1 MAFHISLSSAY
12 FILRCSFESSAAYQV
27 ETDLH
32 EIETD
37 LFLHFLV
44 DNGYH
49 NSHTVKGLISFYCM
63 GIIICVTN
71 QGKCHLPAIKRGI
84 ISSSDIAET
93 AVITCSKLIIE
104 TLEQGVKYVQS

>member
-1 MAFHISLSSAY
+1 MAFHISLSSVC
-12 FILRCSFESSAAYQV
+12 FILRCSFEIRAAYQIG
-27 ETDLH
+27 TDLH
-32 EIETD
+32 ETETD
-37 LFLHFLV
+37 SFLHFVV
-44 DNGYH
+44 DNVYH
-49 NSHTVKGLISFYCM
+49 NSHTVKGLNSFYCM
-63 GIIICVTN
+63 GIIICAAN